1 MLYELS
7 LTCSAEILRIFGIRI
22 REIRGGGPDTTAT
35 RYNNAQRRRARTK
48 NVLHPENGGGT
59 RTAVRRTRGLDPGA
73 CGNARFEVSNNGEN
87 DRCPPPPAPARS
99 G

>member
-1 MLYELS
+1 MLSELS

-35 RYNNAQRRRARTK
+35 RDNNAQRRRARTK

-59 RTAVRRTRGLDPGA
+59 RTAVRRTRPGHA
-73 CGNARFEVSNNGEN
+73 ATRDSNNGEN